1 MSLKLDASTL
11 ISSLPAILGYQV
23 YDSIVAVLLK
33 RNGGQD
39 AIDCVMR
46 VDVTNPI
53 DQIATMPHVTGRS
66 AKNTSGAILIAVA
79 GPEHNKHAGDAL
91 DALRNALMDLDI
103 PVRGRLSTATTA
115 EPALW
120 TDIDSGDSGITAP
133 WTDSPVTTASIVEG
147 RVVANTRDE
156 LVGEFAITEPAA
168 PQVEIDNLEPL
179 IDACEELAAII
190 AGTGEVTPDLVGR
203 LALAITVSVRLR
215 DAHLLLGL
223 DHVQRSATVWTAM
236 SRSMRG
242 IARAQAAT
250 IAAAYHY
257 MGGDGPRAGIAVD
270 VATQAARDAGQQPL
284 KLTGLL
290 DTALHMGV
298 TPEKIRDVIVNA
310 GNASSDA

>member
-1 MSLKLDASTL
+1 MSSPSPSPQHRRSRST
-11 ISSLPAILGYQV
+11 
-23 YDSIVAVLLK
+23 
-33 RNGGQD
+33 
-39 AIDCVMR
+39 
-46 VDVTNPI
+46 
-53 DQIATMPHVTGRS
+53 
-66 AKNTSGAILIAVA
+66 TS
-79 GPEHNKHAGDAL
+79 
-91 DALRNALMDLDI
+91 
-103 PVRGRLSTATTA
+103 
-115 EPALW
+115 
-120 TDIDSGDSGITAP
+120 
-133 WTDSPVTTASIVEG
+133 
-147 RVVANTRDE
+147 
-156 LVGEFAITEPAA
+156 
-168 PQVEIDNLEPL
+168 
-179 IDACEELAAII
+179 IDAGEELAAII
-190 AGTGEVTPDLVGR
+190 AGNGEVTPDLVGR

-223 DHVQRSATVWTAM
+223 DHVQRSATVRTAM

>member
-23 YDSIVAVLLK
+23 YDSIVAVMLK
-33 RNGGQD
+33 RHGDQD
-39 AIDCVMR
+39 AIDCVLR
-46 VDVTNPI
+46 ADLHNTV
-53 DQIATMPHVTGRS
+53 DQIATMPLVAGRS
-66 AKNTSGAILIAVA
+66 AKNSSGAILIVVA
-79 GPEHNKHAGDAL
+79 GAEHNKHAGDAL
-91 DALRNALMDLDI
+91 DAVRNTLMDLDI

-120 TDIDSGDSGITAP
+120 TDVDTGDSGITAP
-133 WTDSPVTTASIVEG
+133 WTDSPVTTASVVQG
-147 RVVANTRDE
+147 RVVANTRE
-156 LVGEFAITEPAA
+156 EIVAEFAITEPAA

-179 IDACEELAAII
+179 IDAGEELAAII
-190 AGTGEVTPDLVGR
+190 AGNGQVTPDLVGR
-203 LALAITVSVRLR
+203 LAVAITISVRLR

-223 DHVQRSATVWTAM
+223 DHLQRTAQVWTAM

-270 VATQAARDAGQQPL
+270 VANQAAEDAGKERL
-284 KLTGLL
+284 TLTGLL
-290 DTALHMGV
+290 DTALRMGV
-298 TPEKIRDVIVNA
+298 PPEKIRDVIVNA
-310 GNASSDA
+310 GNTGSA